1 MENKISNYV
10 TEFRKSHGTYHFLVI
25 MLQGWEQAIDKGKY
39 ISVIYMG
46 SFQGFWYYKSRS
58 SFSKS
63 KRQWFFN
70 KCVKLI
76 I

>member
-46 SFQGFWYYKSRS
+46 SFQGF
-58 SFSKS
+58 
-63 KRQWFFN
+63 
-70 KCVKLI
+70 
-76 I
+76 